1 MAGILGTFKM
11 FAFVPISYSL
21 AYVIRGNDTYM
32 YTTCNVVWFFFSGFG
47 RFKNENYTNF
57 LVSLTAVRQFRGNVG
72 PTEVKVIIVFKL
84 KVILLLKLCDN

>member
-1 MAGILGTFKM
+1 M
-11 FAFVPISYSL
+11 FFGFL
-21 AYVIRGNDTYM
+21 
-32 YTTCNVVWFFFSGFG
+32 FSGFG

-72 PTEVKVIIVFKL
+72 PTEVVKAIIVFKL